1 MLGVKTVDPRKFAVT
16 EEASKQYDVVV
27 EEIQKWS
34 DMTQRG
40 WYLISQ
46 ESFTKLCNDNFRNG
60 IITGVAITGTVAII
74 HKFVTKH
81 KTEEE

>member
-1 MLGVKTVDPRKFAVT
+1 MLGVKTVDSRKFAVT

-27 EEIQKWS
+27 EEMQKWS

-46 ESFTKLCNDNFRNG
+46 ESLTKLCNDNFRNG
-60 IITGVAITGTVAII
+60 IIAGVVIIGTVAII
-74 HKFVTKH
+74 HKFATKH

>member
-1 MLGVKTVDPRKFAVT
+1 
-16 EEASKQYDVVV
+16 
-27 EEIQKWS
+27 
-34 DMTQRG
+34 MTQRA

-60 IITGVAITGTVAII
+60 IIAGVAITGTVAII

-81 KTEEE
+81 KSEEE